1 MSQIELIRTDS
12 HLARVVERL
21 SKAPRIAVDIESNG
35 FFRYHE
41 RVCLVQVASAETAF
55 VIDPLAMDDVSP
67 LGDLLGNPAV
77 EKVIHGSSYDI
88 LSFDRDWKFRVNNLF
103 DTSIAAAFVG
113 AKELGLQSL
122 VKEYAGVELAKSRKL
137 QRSDWTIRPL
147 RRESLQ
153 YAADDVLYLLQVRDK
168 LSARLEELGRLEWV
182 REEFA
187 RLEQVRHTPVNR
199 EEAFLSAK
207 GSRSLDGRG
216 LAVLRELFRFREE
229 QASRLDR
236 PPFKVVPDFALVELA
251 SEPAADLS
259 TVKGLGRFGRP
270 PADRGLRAA
279 IDSGLRSQPVT
290 RPRRPRSRDV
300 PGPAERERIGA
311 RLRSLK
317 AWRSRLGE
325 DLGLDPSLLWPT
337 VSLERLARQPR
348 DLQSEL
354 TAPEVR
360 DWQKREFA
368 TSLTRALAGLS

>member
-12 HLARVVERL
+12 HLARVVDHL

-55 VIDPLAMDDVSP
+55 VIDPLAIDDVRP
-67 LGDLLGNPAV
+67 LGDLLGDGTV

-147 RRESLQ
+147 RREALQ
-153 YAADDVLYLLQVRDK
+153 YAADDVLYLLQVREK
-168 LSARLEELGRLEWV
+168 LSARLEELLRLEWV

-187 RLEQVRHTPVNR
+187 RLEQVRHTPANR

-207 GSRSLDGRG
+207 GSRHLDGRG
-216 LAVLRELFRFREE
+216 LAVLRALFQFREE
-229 QASRLDR
+229 QARRLDR
-236 PPFKVVPDFALVELA
+236 PYFKVIPDFALVELA

-279 IDSGLRSQPVT
+279 IHDGLRSQPVT

-354 TAPEVR
+354 AAPEVR

-368 TSLTRALAGLS
+368 TSLTRALAGLG

>member
-1 MSQIELIRTDS
+1 MSQIELIRTES
-12 HLARVVERL
+12 HLAGVVDHL

-67 LGDLLGNPAV
+67 LGDLLGNPTV

-122 VKEYAGVELAKSRKL
+122 VQEYAGVELAKSRKL

-147 RRESLQ
+147 RREALQ
-153 YAADDVLYLLQVRDK
+153 YAADDVLYLLQVREK

-187 RLEQVRHTPVNR
+187 RLEQVRHTSANR

-207 GSRSLDGRG
+207 GSRHLDGRG
-216 LAVLRELFRFREE
+216 LAVLRALFQYREE
-229 QASRLDR
+229 QARRLDR
-236 PPFKVVPDFALVELA
+236 PYFKVIPDFALVKLA
-251 SEPAADLS
+251 SEPAAGLS

-279 IDSGLRSQPVT
+279 IADGLRSQPVT
-290 RPRRPRSRDV
+290 RPRRPRGKDV

-354 TAPEVR
+354 GAPEVR